1 MSLGRPHFQGFRQQG
16 VAGVVEGLG
25 GDGPGGVPVVAV
37 LVDEDAHELGDADD
51 RVGVVK
57 LEGDLVYEGGQIRLV
72 LARVEDAD
80 GVMDGGGHEEVLLF
94 ETQRLAGLHV
104 LRVVRTNLV
113 VRLNS
118 HQAALRAAEQH
129 TDTPPQLVGGELI
142 GGGGQVD
149 ESEIQID
156 ALIFAGHEQQCRFI
170 GATATKHTK
179 VSPSTTLRRCRK
191 TPRTKQ

>member
-1 MSLGRPHFQGFRQQG
+1 M
-16 VAGVVEGLG
+16 GVVEL
-25 GDGPGGVPVVAV
+25 
-37 LVDEDAHELGDADD
+37 ED
-51 RVGVVK
+51 
-57 LEGDLVYEGGQIRLV
+57 DLVREGRQVRLV

-80 GVMDGGGHEEVLLF
+80 GVVQGCGDEEVLLL

-104 LRVVRTNLV
+104 LRVVRTNLA
-113 VRLNS
+113 VRLNR
-118 HQAALRAAEQH
+118 HQAALRAAERH

-191 TPRTKQ
+191 TPQPNNQGQHCGGGQASRPQPTP